1 MPETTINIET
11 IPSPIADSNARLITV
26 VGALDESNI
35 DIQAQN
41 FYKLIEQFP
50 KKLFL
55 LFDLAKLEY
64 MNSKTIG
71 YITDWSERIKIGGGK
86 MVIANA
92 PANILDI
99 LEAVGITILI
109 PAYPTKEEAMKKLFE

>member
-1 MPETTINIET
+1 MPETTVTIDAIE
-11 IPSPIADSNARLITV
+11 SPIPDSTAKLITI

-41 FYKLIEQFP
+41 FYKLLEQFP

-55 LFDLAKLEY
+55 LFDLTKLDY

-71 YITDWSERIKIGGGK
+71 YITDWSERLKSGGGK

-92 PANILDI
+92 PKNILDI
-99 LEAVGITILI
+99 LETVGITALI

>member
-1 MPETTINIET
+1 MPETTVT
-11 IPSPIADSNARLITV
+11 IDTLESPIADSTAKLITII
-26 VGALDESNI
+26 GALDESNI

-55 LFDLAKLEY
+55 LFDLAKLDY

-71 YITDWSERIKIGGGK
+71 YITDWSEKIKTGGGK

-92 PANILDI
+92 PQNILDI
-99 LEAVGITILI
+99 LVTVGITAFI
-109 PAYPTKEEAMKKLFE
+109 PAYSTKEEALKHLFE

>member
-1 MPETTINIET
+1 MPETTVT
-11 IPSPIADSNARLITV
+11 IDTLESPIADSTAKLITII
-26 VGALDESNI
+26 GALDESNI
-35 DIQAQN
+35 DTQAQN

-55 LFDLAKLEY
+55 LFDLAKLDY

-71 YITDWSERIKIGGGK
+71 YITDWSEKIKTGGGK

-92 PANILDI
+92 PQNILDI
-99 LEAVGITILI
+99 LVTVGITAFI
-109 PAYPTKEEAMKKLFE
+109 PAFPTKEEALKHLFE

>member
-1 MPETTINIET
+1 MPETTVT
-11 IPSPIADSNARLITV
+11 IDTLESPIPDSTARLITI

-35 DIQAQN
+35 DTQAQN

-55 LFDLAKLEY
+55 LFDLAKLDY

-71 YITDWSERIKIGGGK
+71 YITDWSEKIKTAGGK

-92 PANILDI
+92 PQNILDI
-99 LEAVGITILI
+99 LVTVGITAFI
-109 PAYPTKEEAMKKLFE
+109 PAYPTKEEALKHLFE

>member
-1 MPETTINIET
+1 MPETTVT
-11 IPSPIADSNARLITV
+11 IDTLESPIADSTAKLITII
-26 VGALDESNI
+26 GALDESNI

-55 LFDLAKLEY
+55 LFDLAKLDY

-71 YITDWSERIKIGGGK
+71 YITDWSEKIKTGGGK

-92 PANILDI
+92 PQNILDI
-99 LEAVGITILI
+99 LVTVGITAFI
-109 PAYPTKEEAMKKLFE
+109 PAFPTKEEALKHLFE

>member
-1 MPETTINIET
+1 MPETTVT
-11 IPSPIADSNARLITV
+11 IDTLESPIAESTAKLITII
-26 VGALDESNI
+26 GALDESNI

-55 LFDLAKLEY
+55 LFDLAKLDY

-71 YITDWSERIKIGGGK
+71 YITDWSEKIKTGGGK

-92 PANILDI
+92 PQNILDI
-99 LEAVGITILI
+99 LVTVGITAFI
-109 PAYPTKEEAMKKLFE
+109 PAFPTKEEALKHLFE

>member
-1 MPETTINIET
+1 MPETTVKIDTLE
-11 IPSPIADSNARLITV
+11 SPIADSTARLITIS
-26 VGALDESNI
+26 GALDESNI
-35 DIQAQN
+35 DNQAQS

-55 LFDLAKLEY
+55 LFDLEKLEY

-71 YITDWSERIKIGGGK
+71 YITDWSEKVKTGGGK

-92 PANILDI
+92 PKNILDI
-99 LEAVGITILI
+99 LEAVGIIMLI
-109 PAYPTKEEAMKKLFE
+109 PAYPTKEEAIKNLFS